1 MKLQSVHLENYRCF
15 ENITIDFHKQLT
27 VLVGANGSGKTAVLS
42 GVFANI
48 AGILSFV
55 QTENARKYVLS
66 PKVDRNFTT
75 NKPLSM
81 AVTLT
86 SDAEDFFWKLPTVA
100 TKDKIRLYGY
110 DSERNTAFL
119 KKYFAED
126 NILPVIAS
134 YNSYRLIQN
143 GTSSGDRALP
153 SDRFSI
159 YDTCFEPKLAFD
171 ELMTWLDAEDAREAR
186 AQRDGIQGEDFSII
200 TAIREAIAKMLPGY
214 SNFRFINSPPNFAVT
229 RDEDGQTVMFEQLS
243 SGYRVILSLV
253 LDIAYRM
260 AVANGKELYTEGKS
274 VLDSPAIILIDE
286 VDLYLH
292 PSWQQRVL
300 TDLMRTFPN
309 AQFIV
314 TTHSPQVLSAVKPE
328 HIRILHDNK
337 VLKPSHGTFGAE
349 SSRILFD
356 VFGVQ
361 TRLSSLF
368 MGVGEEDY
376 PLEANIDTYFTY
388 IAEDKYDSP
397 EAMEL
402 RKELENILHDDPILA
417 RADAQIE
424 RARRLKNRRERHA

>member
-1 MKLQSVHLENYRCF
+1 MKLQSVHLENFRCF
-15 ENITIDFHKQLT
+15 EDITIDFHEQLT

-48 AGILSFV
+48 AAILSFV
-55 QTENARKYVLS
+55 QTENAKKYALS

-75 NKPLSM
+75 SKPFSM
-81 AVTLT
+81 AITLA
-86 SDAEDFFWKLPTVA
+86 SGKENFFWKTPTTE
-100 TKDKIRLYGY
+100 TKDKIHLYGY
-110 DSERNTAFL
+110 DSQCNDTFL
-119 KKYFAED
+119 KKHFAED

-134 YNSYRLIQN
+134 YNSYRLIPS
-143 GTSSGDRALP
+143 GMSSGDRA
-153 SDRFSI
+153 SCTDRFSI
-159 YDTCFEPKLAFD
+159 YDTCFEPKLVFD

-200 TAIREAIAKMLPGY
+200 AAIREAIAKMLPGY

-229 RDEDGQTVMFEQLS
+229 RDEDGQAVMFEQLS

-260 AVANGKELYTEGKS
+260 AVANGKELYKEGKS

-300 TDLMRTFPN
+300 SDLMRTFPN

-314 TTHSPQVLSAVKPE
+314 TTHSPQVLSAVRPE

-337 VLKPSHGTFGAE
+337 VLKPGHGTFGAE
-349 SSRILFD
+349 SSRILSD

-368 MGVGEEDY
+368 MGVDEEDY
-376 PLEANIDTYFTY
+376 PLEANIEKYFNY
-388 IAEDKYDSP
+388 IAEEAYDSL
-397 EAMEL
+397 EATEL
-402 RKELENILHDDPILA
+402 RKELEDILRDDPILT

-424 RARRLKNRRERHA
+424 RARRLKSRRERHA